1 MLEFLEALEQILH
14 LKESGNMPKFFV
26 SIRHIGAARECFFCI
41 DFPCEY
47 NKFHAI
53 TQNSAEQVYILDVKP
68 IFLVQFFLNLLG
80 PIESTLKNIQ
90 PCSPIVKRI
99 LTSPSLYVCKIIESI
114 SANHFF
120 FVQIYLSY
128 FFEVIRRPTSLDS
141 LCIDKSKPTK
151 SDIAINKIHCGIFE
165 MCKIYLLK

>member
-1 MLEFLEALEQILH
+1 MFFL
-14 LKESGNMPKFFV
+14 
-26 SIRHIGAARECFFCI
+26 CI

-53 TQNSAEQVYILDVKP
+53 TQNSTEQVYILDVKP
-68 IFLVQFFLNLLG
+68 IFLVHFFLNLLG
-80 PIESTLKNIQ
+80 PIETALKNIQ

-114 SANHFF
+114 SANHSF
-120 FVQIYLSY
+120 FVQIYLGY

-141 LCIDKSKPTK
+141 LCIDKPKPTK
-151 SDIAINKIHCGIFE
+151 SDIAIN
-165 MCKIYLLK
+165 